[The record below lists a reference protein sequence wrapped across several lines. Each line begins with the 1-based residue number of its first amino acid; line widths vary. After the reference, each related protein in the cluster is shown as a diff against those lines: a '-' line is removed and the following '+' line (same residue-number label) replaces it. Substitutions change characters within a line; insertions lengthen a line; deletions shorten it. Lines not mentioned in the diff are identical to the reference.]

1 MLFDTR
7 CGFTLGQLD
16 EMEQTV
22 KLPKC
27 WRTLHPRFFQERVD
41 MPVRGHD
48 CEGHVKA
55 FSNEV
60 LAGTQILHTLYHL
73 LEIPPEIC
81 EMFDTLRQVY
91 NLFLIRDML
100 RRPGKMS
107 ILLQHRHMLDAN
119 LFHLCNKFKLY
130 LAVDLLCLQG
140 EFTVNARAV
149 ILTRR
154 CFTLKQLNEVAQAV
168 KLPKC

>member
-1 MLFDTR
+1 MK
-7 CGFTLGQLD
+7 QLD
-16 EMEQTV
+16 EVVHAV

-27 WRTLHPRFFQERVD
+27 WRIVLHVEAS
-41 MPVRGHD
+41 RGPD
-48 CEGHVKA
+48 CQGHVTA

>member
-1 MLFDTR
+1 MLHVEPSR
-7 CGFTLGQLD
+7 AS
-16 EMEQTV
+16 E
-22 KLPKC
+22 
-27 WRTLHPRFFQERVD
+27 
-41 MPVRGHD
+41 
-48 CEGHVKA
+48 CEGHVTA
-55 FSNEV
+55 FSKDV
-60 LAGTQILHTLYHL
+60 LAGTRTLDNVFYLLWILAKY
-73 LEIPPEIC
+73 C
-81 EMFDTLRQVY
+81 EMLDTLRQVY
-91 NLFLIRDML
+91 DLFLIRDML
-100 RRPGKMS
+100 RRPGKVS

-119 LFHLCNKFKLY
+119 LLHLCNKLKLY